1 MNTRVLLILIATVAA
16 ALVLAWLLLG
26 ESELEVSPQ
35 GPVSEDLM
43 TEESSPEPTP
53 LPGQSIIL
61 LFPGADGLLH
71 PELRAVALPDEVYE
85 RARIVVVELL
95 AGPTGRLR
103 PAVPY
108 EAELNALYLDENG
121 RAFVDLTT
129 PPRDLEGSHIELMLA
144 YGVVNSVLVNCPEL
158 TAVQLLF
165 GGTEVPSLTGHL
177 DLSRPLVLNKRLIAA
192 S

>member
-26 ESELEVSPQ
+26 GSEPGVSPQ

-61 LFPGADGLLH
+61 LFPGTDGLLH

-108 EAELNALYLDENG
+108 EAELNALYLDEHG

-144 YGVVNSVLVNCPEL
+144 YGVVNSVLINCPEL